1 MLTENPHCQ
10 QLPLILDNK
19 PLSRHCYPVSAIKN
33 VDNDKVSNSLTGTST
48 MFFKLTRI
56 TVLTAGLLVAL
67 LPPSAAQNLD
77 AAAIIKAA
85 MDQWRGTTSHSTMT
99 MTIHRPDWQR
109 SMTMEAWTAGE
120 KKSLVRV
127 LEPKKDAG
135 NGTLLIDNSMWTF
148 SPKVN
153 RVIKIPS
160 SMMNQ
165 SWMGSDFSNK
175 DIARSAD
182 IIDQYKHTLIDTQSS
197 EGHKVYVIQSVP
209 KEAAPVVW
217 GKLNY
222 WVRQADYLPARVSYF
237 DEDGTL
243 IRHLDY
249 GGYQKMNGRKIP
261 TVWTMHNVSNPGRHT
276 EIRLVNMKYDID
288 IPDRI
293 FSFRELE
300 SRR

>member
-1 MLTENPHCQ
+1 
-10 QLPLILDNK
+10 
-19 PLSRHCYPVSAIKN
+19 
-33 VDNDKVSNSLTGTST
+33 
-48 MFFKLTRI
+48 MFFKLIRTA
-56 TVLTAGLLVAL
+56 LLAAGLQVAL
-67 LPPSAAQNLD
+67 LSSSSAQDLD
-77 AAAIIKAA
+77 AAAIIRAA

-99 MTIHRPDWQR
+99 MTIHRPDWER

-197 EGHKVYVIQSVP
+197 EGHKVYVIQSIP

-217 GKLNY
+217 GKEVLRIRN
-222 WVRQADYLPARVSYF
+222 DYVLLEHTFYDQEMKPVKRMLTSRVGMMGGRMVAIQERMAKIETP
-237 DEDGTL
+237 DE
-243 IRHLDY
+243 Y
-249 GGYQKMNGRKIP
+249 
-261 TVWTMHNVSNPGRHT
+261 T
-276 EIRLVNMKYDID
+276 EIIVRSAKFDIS
-288 IPDRI
+288 IPDSMFTLSNLRNP
-293 FSFRELE
+293 RN
-300 SRR
+300 